1 MIKYLDMDKF
11 LNLISNKGI
20 IADVRKIKEEDIKE
34 LLQEVDQNNTII
46 EKQVGF
52 VVDNSFKGEVITT
65 GNFTPLELGD
75 IVIIKNNGEHYITVI
90 EEVV

>member
-1 MIKYLDMDKF
+1 MIKYLDIDKF
-11 LNLISNKGI
+11 LNLISNKGVV
-20 IADVRKIKEEDIKE
+20 ADVRKINEEDLTE
-34 LLQEVDQNNTII
+34 LLQEVDQNNNII
-46 EKQVGF
+46 KKQIRF
-52 VVDNSFKGEVITT
+52 QVDNIFKGEVITT

>member
-1 MIKYLDMDKF
+1 MIKYLGIDNF

-20 IADVRKIKEEDIKE
+20 VADIRKIEKEDIKTI
-34 LLQEVDQNNTII
+34 LQEVDQNTTTI
-46 EKQVGF
+46 EKQIGF
-52 VVDNSFKGEVITT
+52 VVSNDFKGKVVTT
-65 GNFTPLELGD
+65 GNFSPLELGD

>member
-1 MIKYLDMDKF
+1 MIKYLDIDKF

-20 IADVRKIKEEDIKE
+20 VADVRKIKEEDIKE

>member
-20 IADVRKIKEEDIKE
+20 VADVRKIKEEDIKE
-34 LLQEVDQNNTII
+34 LLQEVDQEKTTI
-46 EKQVGF
+46 EKQIGF
-52 VVDNSFKGEVITT
+52 VVDNSFKGKVITID
-65 GNFTPLELGD
+65 NFSPLELGD
-75 IVIIKNNGEHYITVI
+75 IIIIKNNEEHYITVI

>member
-1 MIKYLDMDKF
+1 MIKYLDIDKF
-11 LNLISNKGI
+11 LNLISNKGVV
-20 IADVRKIKEEDIKE
+20 ADVRKIKEEDIRE

>member
-20 IADVRKIKEEDIKE
+20 VADVRKIKEEDIKE

-46 EKQVGF
+46 EKQIGF
-52 VVDNSFKGEVITT
+52 VVDNIFKGEVITT

>member
-20 IADVRKIKEEDIKE
+20 VADVRKIKEEDIKE

>member
-1 MIKYLDMDKF
+1 MIKYLDIDKF
-11 LNLISNKGI
+11 LNLVTDRGI
-20 IADVRKIKEEDIKE
+20 VADIRKIEEQDIKE
-34 LLQEVDQNNTII
+34 LLQEIDQENTTI

>member
-1 MIKYLDMDKF
+1 MIKYLDIDKF
-11 LNLISNKGI
+11 LNLISNKGVV
-20 IADVRKIKEEDIKE
+20 ADVRKIKEEDIKE

-46 EKQVGF
+46 EKQIGF

>member
-1 MIKYLDMDKF
+1 MSPIYKKRLYNKKLKRKVD
-11 LNLISNKGI
+11 LNNGFYKGYFS
-20 IADVRKIKEEDIKE
+20 KEGKG
-34 LLQEVDQNNTII
+34 LY
-46 EKQVGF
+46 K
-52 VVDNSFKGEVITT
+52 VDNSFKGEVITT

>member
-75 IVIIKNNGEHYITVI
+75 IVIIKNNGEHYITII

>member
-1 MIKYLDMDKF
+1 MIKYLDIDKF
-11 LNLISNKGI
+11 LNLVTDRGI
-20 IADVRKIKEEDIKE
+20 VADIRKIEEQDIKE
-34 LLQEVDQNNTII
+34 LLQEIDQENTTI

-65 GNFTPLELGD
+65 RNFTPLELGD

>member
-1 MIKYLDMDKF
+1 MIKYLDIDKF
-11 LNLISNKGI
+11 LNLISNKGVV
-20 IADVRKIKEEDIKE
+20 ADVRKIKEEDIKE

-52 VVDNSFKGEVITT
+52 VVDNSFKGEVINT

>member
-1 MIKYLDMDKF
+1 MIKYLDIDKF
-11 LNLISNKGI
+11 LNLISNKGVV
-20 IADVRKIKEEDIKE
+20 ADVRKIKEEDIRE

-46 EKQVGF
+46 EKQAGF

>member
-11 LNLISNKGI
+11 LNLISNKGVV
-20 IADVRKIKEEDIKE
+20 ADVRKIKEEDIRE

>member
-1 MIKYLDMDKF
+1 MIKYLDIDKF
-11 LNLISNKGI
+11 LNLISNKGVV
-20 IADVRKIKEEDIKE
+20 ADVRKIKEEDIKD
-34 LLQEVDQNNTII
+34 LLNEVDQNNTII

>member
-20 IADVRKIKEEDIKE
+20 IADVRKIKEEDIKD
-34 LLQEVDQNNTII
+34 LLNEVDQENTTI
-46 EKQVGF
+46 EKQIGF
-52 VVDNSFKGEVITT
+52 VVDNSFKREVITT